1 MLVKKLF
8 QMANVSLKRRFVIFL
23 KVLLGTLIASL
34 ALLLIFCTIGMWQD
48 TPFITGA
55 VMISFFVLLCTG
67 GSAILLFLLVS
78 VLLIAD
84 YIKERGTA
92 QFLKLFLLML
102 VCSAAV
108 LVTVNLLRGAVVKW
122 YIVAIAAIAAALA
135 AFSLYR
141 GKIVRK
147 KLEHQCSTVASEQ
160 KSL

>member
-67 GSAILLFLLVS
+67 GIAILLFLLACECVVDCRLHKRERNS
-78 VLLIAD
+78 TVFKIVFAD
-84 YIKERGTA
+84 AG
-92 QFLKLFLLML
+92 
-102 VCSAAV
+102 
-108 LVTVNLLRGAVVKW
+108 LLRGSIGHCQFAEGRSCKVV
-122 YIVAIAAIAAALA
+122 
-135 AFSLYR
+135 YR
-141 GKIVRK
+141 SNCCYCGGFGG
-147 KLEHQCSTVASEQ
+147 L
-160 KSL
+160 

>member
-55 VMISFFVLLCTG
+55 VMIFLFVLLCTG
-67 GSAILLFLLVS
+67 GIAILLFLLVS

-102 VCSAAV
+102 VCI
-108 LVTVNLLRGAVVKW
+108 RGSIGHCQFAEGRSCKVV
-122 YIVAIAAIAAALA
+122 YRSNCCYSAALA

>member
-34 ALLLIFCTIGMWQD
+34 ALLLVFCTIGMWQD

-67 GSAILLFLLVS
+67 GIAILLFLLVS
-78 VLLIAD
+78 AVLIAD
-84 YIKERGTA
+84 YIKVRGTV

-102 VCSAAV
+102 ICSAAV

-122 YIVAIAAIAAALA
+122 YIVAIAAVAAALA
-135 AFSLYR
+135 AFSLYH
-141 GKIVRK
+141 GNMVRK
-147 KLEHQCSTVASEQ
+147 KLEHQNSTAASEQ

>member
-67 GSAILLFLLVS
+67 GIAILLFLLVS
-78 VLLIAD
+78 VDCRLHKRERNSTVFKIVFAD
-84 YIKERGTA
+84 AG
-92 QFLKLFLLML
+92 
-102 VCSAAV
+102 
-108 LVTVNLLRGAVVKW
+108 LLRGSIGHCQFAEGRSCKVV
-122 YIVAIAAIAAALA
+122 
-135 AFSLYR
+135 YR
-141 GKIVRK
+141 SNCCYCGGFGG
-147 KLEHQCSTVASEQ
+147 L
-160 KSL
+160 